1 MAAMN
6 AERVLW
12 YYDSRDEPSAPTQW
26 TEYLDIDADIIE
38 DAYQA
43 GRESVDLDR
52 YRVDLTNLVQVRLN
66 DDTKRRSV
74 KREVD
79 SGSRYRIRPTRF
91 MAAQAVQTLQESF
104 TSNAFDAWCPFM
116 QAWLDTPLGMRVL
129 SDFQVCIEPCA
140 QGIIQEAAHN
150 PQHSNTHAAFIA
162 GKLRLCSGKSRREVS
177 QLCAMFYTR
186 QTFLCEVLNQA
197 LGNCDLQKLNTVG
210 PYAYLLSNHARTGKA
225 YCSTVYQGAELDAT
239 HIDEYKNAL
248 GMWRPWPTFSSTSKH
263 RSLAESLGNTLLV
276 IEIIAGLPTTP
287 RGFDVSEL
295 SKFSDEG
302 EVVIPPGFNHQ
313 VMSVDQD
320 PTQKYIIHLR
330 I

>member
-129 SDFQVCIEPCA
+129 IRLPSLHRTMRPGHYPRSCA
-140 QGIIQEAAHN
+140 Q
-150 PQHSNTHAAFIA
+150 
-162 GKLRLCSGKSRREVS
+162 
-177 QLCAMFYTR
+177 
-186 QTFLCEVLNQA
+186 
-197 LGNCDLQKLNTVG
+197 
-210 PYAYLLSNHARTGKA
+210 
-225 YCSTVYQGAELDAT
+225 
-239 HIDEYKNAL
+239 
-248 GMWRPWPTFSSTSKH
+248 SST
-263 RSLAESLGNTLLV
+263 
-276 IEIIAGLPTTP
+276 
-287 RGFDVSEL
+287 
-295 SKFSDEG
+295 
-302 EVVIPPGFNHQ
+302 Q
-313 VMSVDQD
+313 
-320 PTQKYIIHLR
+320 
-330 I
+330 